1 MTYKKLLPL
10 TKTSLRSDYKSK
22 ENTRLTVDFK
32 HSENENKNK
41 YERVLASGT
50 VKEKAMLI
58 GNHLANISYGD
69 KGFLTDDEVSSL
81 VKSITSEKGEAIYKK
96 YQAMFR
102 ETDTFLTSIAQC
114 RLTYLE
120 ALHRLDKFLVIVQC
134 HKSLEANSNAI
145 LDFISEPK
153 ANASAI
159 QQIEHGGNFLDK
171 KLKPPYLHYHVSE
184 PDFKGHIKIN
194 SIKDEE
200 LLKVQAQIKRQQTIL
215 KTAIQAIKDFLKEQ
229 KFSVRA
235 YTKYLRNIENWAK
248 KDKKELIVLRIRKNN
263 DDELAITEPNY
274 EDTEID
280 LKNYKLYRE
289 EYLHG

>member
-1 MTYKKLLPL
+1 VTYIKPLPL
-10 TKTSLRSDYKSK
+10 TKISLRSDYKSK
-22 ENTRLTVDFK
+22 ENTRLTVDSK

-41 YERVLASGT
+41 YERILTSGS
-50 VKEKAMLI
+50 VKEKAMMI

-81 VKSITSEKGEAIYKK
+81 VKSITSDKGQAIYKK

-120 ALHRLDKFLVIVQC
+120 ALHRLDKFLVIIQC
-134 HKSLEANSNAI
+134 HKNLEASSNAI

-153 ANASAI
+153 AKASAI
-159 QQIEHGGNFLDK
+159 QQIEYHGTFLHK
-171 KLKPPYLHYHVSE
+171 ELKPLYLHYNTSG
-184 PDFKGHIKIN
+184 PDINGHIKVN
-194 SIKDEE
+194 SINNEE
-200 LLKVQAQIKRQQTIL
+200 ILKIQTQIRNQQTIL
-215 KTAIQAIKDFLKEQ
+215 KTAIQAMKDFLKEQ

-235 YTKYLRNIENWAK
+235 YTKYLRNIESWAK
-248 KDKKELIVLRIRKNN
+248 KDKKELIVLRIRKDN

-274 EDTEID
+274 EDTKID